1 KELKIWFT
9 EPASEWNEALP
20 VGNGR
25 LGAMVFGCIHF
36 EHFSINKE
44 SLQDGEKVYQNLL
57 ELLRKSTLDNL
68 FDNHPP
74 FQIDGNF
81 GGTAGIAEMLLQSH
95 GGEVSLLPALPKAW
109 SDGSVKGI
117 CARDGFVL
125 DIFWQNGNMSKV
137 KIFSN
142 LGNPCNIRYRDKT
155 VQFETQK
162 GKTYS
167 LNGNLEIEK

>member
-1 KELKIWFT
+1 
-9 EPASEWNEALP
+9 
-20 VGNGR
+20 
-25 LGAMVFGCIHF
+25 MVFGCIHF